1 MIDDQ
6 IRIRTLT
13 QRVQKDGV
21 IVPASLLKGLAELM
35 NDADAVK
42 RWRTG
47 KYKELREMMDACLL
61 AYGLSKALETDV
73 WVVRG
78 EQEDYDCVLLAV
90 GDDGL
95 QFVGIQLKELPP
107 EHVNPRLTLEEL
119 LGGLAAKPSTDTTLV
134 IRLNRTGYI
143 PDEVLSAVQLPY
155 REVWYLWATSPDG
168 LGWCIYGDVM
178 QQPRRYEFAYPL

>member
-1 MIDDQ
+1 MIDNR

-13 QRVQKDGV
+13 QCVEKHGV
-21 IVPASLLKGLAELM
+21 IDPASLLKGLAELM
-35 NDADAVK
+35 NAADAVE

-47 KYKELREMMDACLL
+47 KYKELRELKDACLL
-61 AYGLSKALETDV
+61 AYGLSKALETYV
-73 WVVRG
+73 AVVRG
-78 EQEDYDCVLLAV
+78 EDEDYDCVLLAV
-90 GDDGL
+90 GDDEI

-107 EHVNPRLTLEEL
+107 ENLDCRVTLEEL
-119 LGGLAAKPSTDTTLV
+119 LRRRAAGPATDTTLV

-143 PDEVLSAVQLPY
+143 PDEALSAVKLPY
-155 REVWYLWATSPDG
+155 AEVWYLWATSPDG